1 MKHIITIITIT
12 IVSLTLSSNVYGQIM
27 VNKNNTFVEF
37 NEETDIVENPLNEE
51 CQKGSACYYMNCLG
65 YSSNEID
72 EVYGVEE
79 SPYDIT
85 YVNMFNKEIIFYFG
99 NSPAKDIKIDYF
111 SFVFNLKSG
120 IEKHNIRQ
128 EVVEKSLGVKAV
140 DNIIVDESNG
150 FIYEFNN
157 GVLVDYKNINGLSDD
172 ANHVKNTYPKIFA
185 EIENGAKRFYSPS
198 SISVNEYINK
208 QCKYFRSININYLRH
223 ASNPEINY
231 NYALLYAIFYPG
243 ITLDNFNFLVP
254 DSKLVASSGSIT
266 MMKYNSYS
274 FIFEDNVLIK

>member
-12 IVSLTLSSNVYGQIM
+12 LVSLTLSSNVYGQMKVM

-37 NEETDIVENPLNEE
+37 NEETDIVENPLNDGG
-51 CQKGSACYYMNCLG
+51 QKGSANYYMNCLG
-65 YSSNEID
+65 YSTNEISSCD
-72 EVYGVEE
+72 L
-79 SPYDIT
+79 T

-99 NSPAKDIKIDYF
+99 NSPVEDIKIDYY
-111 SFVFNLKSG
+111 SFVGNLMSG

-128 EVVEKSLGVKAV
+128 EVVEKSLGIKAV

-157 GVLVDYKNINGLSDD
+157 GVLVDYKNINGLNDD
-172 ANHVKNTYPKIFA
+172 ANDVKNTLPKIFA
-185 EIENGAKRFYSPS
+185 KIENDAKIFYSPS

-208 QCKYFRSININYLRH
+208 QCKYFNSINISYLRH

-231 NYALLYAIFYPG
+231 NYALLYAIFYTG
-243 ITLDNFNFLVP
+243 MTLDDFNFLVP
-254 DSKLVASSGSIT
+254 HSKLVASSGSIT
-266 MMKYNSYS
+266 IMGYNSYS

>member
-12 IVSLTLSSNVYGQIM
+12 LVSLTLSSNVYGQMKVM

-37 NEETDIVENPLNEE
+37 NEETDIVENPLNDGG
-51 CQKGSACYYMNCLG
+51 QKGSANYYMNCLG
-65 YSSNEID
+65 YSTNEVSSCD
-72 EVYGVEE
+72 
-79 SPYDIT
+79 DHLT

-99 NSPAKDIKIDYF
+99 NSPSKNIKIDYYR
-111 SFVFNLKSG
+111 FVGNLKSG

-128 EVVEKSLGVKAV
+128 EVVEKSLGIKAV

-157 GVLVDYKNINGLSDD
+157 GVLVDYKNINSLNDD
-172 ANHVKNTYPKIFA
+172 ANDVKNTFPEIFA
-185 EIENGAKRFYSPS
+185 KIESDAKRFYSS

-208 QCKYFRSININYLRH
+208 QCKYFNSINISYLRH

-243 ITLDNFNFLVP
+243 MTLDNFNFLVP
-254 DSKLVASSGSIT
+254 YSKLVASSGSIT
-266 MMKYNSYS
+266 IMRYNSYS

>member
-12 IVSLTLSSNVYGQIM
+12 LVSLTLSSNIYGQIM

-37 NEETDIVENPLNEE
+37 NEETDIVENPLNEGG
-51 CQKGSACYYMNCLG
+51 QKGSANYYKNYLG
-65 YSSNEID
+65 YSTNEVISCD
-72 EVYGVEE
+72 L
-79 SPYDIT
+79 T
-85 YVNMFNKEIIFYFG
+85 YVNMFNKEIIFYIG

-111 SFVFNLKSG
+111 SFVSNLKSG

-128 EVVEKSLGVKAV
+128 EVVEKSLDIKAV
-140 DNIIVDESNG
+140 DNIIVDKSNG

-157 GVLVDYKNINGLSDD
+157 GVLVDYKNINGLNDD
-172 ANHVKNTYPKIFA
+172 ANDVKNTYPKIFA
-185 EIENGAKRFYSPS
+185 EIENGAKRFYSS

-208 QCKYFRSININYLRH
+208 QCKYFRNINISYLRH

-231 NYALLYAIFYPG
+231 NYALLYAIFYTG
-243 ITLDNFNFLVP
+243 MTLDDFNFLVP
-254 DSKLVASSGSIT
+254 YSKLVASYGSIT
-266 MMKYNSYS
+266 MMGYNNYS

>member
-1 MKHIITIITIT
+1 MKHIITIIAIT

-51 CQKGSACYYMNCLG
+51 CQKGSAIYYMNCLG
-65 YSSNEID
+65 YSSNEVIS
-72 EVYGVEE
+72 VNGV
-79 SPYDIT
+79 SHYDLT

-99 NSPAKDIKIDYF
+99 NSPSKDIKIDYF
-111 SFVFNLKSG
+111 IFVGNLIDG

-128 EVVEKSLGVKAV
+128 EVVEKSLGIKAV

-157 GVLVDYKNINGLSDD
+157 GVLVDYKNINGLNDD
-172 ANHVKNTYPKIFA
+172 ANDVKNMFPEIFA
-185 EIENGAKRFYSPS
+185 KIENDAKRFYSPS

-208 QCKYFRSININYLRH
+208 QCKYFRSINISYLRH

-243 ITLDNFNFLVP
+243 ITLDDFNFLVP